1 MKTFTLTLLF
11 LTSIITV
18 SSATTWTIETNGFVF
33 SPATLTISEG
43 DTVVF
48 SIDGIHNAVEVSAAT
63 WTANGTTPL
72 NGGFAVGF
80 GGGTVLPANLP
91 VGTHFYV
98 CQPHA
103 GGGMK
108 GQIIVQET
116 TSVDEGLGL
125 TVMNVFPNPSNGK
138 VYVSLDKSI
147 SGQNFN
153 IDVINLSGKV
163 VYNSTRAESND
174 TKEFDLSALPSGI
187 YVIRLS
193 GDDTT
198 YRRKI
203 IIN

>member
-11 LTSIITV
+11 LASIFTV
-18 SSATTWTIETNGFVF
+18 SATTWTIENNGFVF
-33 SPATLTISEG
+33 SPVTLTIFEG

-48 SIDGIHNAVEVSAAT
+48 SIDGIHNAVEVSEAT
-63 WTANGTTPL
+63 WNSNGTTPL
-72 NGGFAVGF
+72 SGGFAVGF
-80 GGGTVLPANLP
+80 GGGTVLPADLEL
-91 VGTHFYV
+91 GTNFYV

-108 GQIIVQET
+108 GRIIVQAT

-125 TVMNVFPNPSNGK
+125 TVMNVYPNPSNGK

-147 SGQNFN
+147 AGQNFS
-153 IDVINLSGKV
+153 IDIFNLRGEV
-163 VYNSTRAESND
+163 VYKTSRTESTD
-174 TKEFDLSALPSGI
+174 TKEFDLTTLPSGI
-187 YVIRLS
+187 YVIRLA

-203 IIN
+203 IIE